1 MNAQTYT
8 DIGMGLTKTNTI
20 WKSLKEISRS
30 SQRCVNLANSQ
41 IFANLYL
48 KFANFIWKNV
58 FIDVYQMFFVFFIRN
73 VITKVQIS
81 LQMCEFLLVS
91 F

>member
-8 DIGMGLTKTNTI
+8 DIGMGLTKTNKI
-20 WKSLKEISRS
+20 WKSLKEIRRS

-48 KFANFIWKNV
+48 KFANSIWKNV
-58 FIDVYQMFFVFFIRN
+58 FIDVYQMFFCLFTRN
-73 VITKVQIS
+73 VTAKV
-81 LQMCEFLLVS
+81 
-91 F
+91 